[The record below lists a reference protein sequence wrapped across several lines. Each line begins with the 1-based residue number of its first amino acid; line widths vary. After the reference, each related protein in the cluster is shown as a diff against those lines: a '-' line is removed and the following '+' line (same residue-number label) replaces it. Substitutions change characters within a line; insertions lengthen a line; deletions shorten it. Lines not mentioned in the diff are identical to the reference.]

1 MQKTL
6 IVVLAAGACISL
18 AATMAA
24 TDRPNGE
31 QVTGF
36 AQSLADGVILG
47 AGSWPYGLSPVP
59 PELQATLLPRSL
71 DCNAMR
77 QCEVLALGG
86 FARLPTD
93 AADTE

>member
-1 MQKTL
+1 MQKAL
-6 IVVLAAGACISL
+6 IAVVTAGACIGL
-18 AATMAA
+18 AATVAA
-24 TDRPNGE
+24 VYRPNDE

-36 AQSLADGVILG
+36 AQSVAEGVILG
-47 AGSWPYGLSPVP
+47 AGSWPYGLSLVP
-59 PELQATLLPRSL
+59 PGLQATLLPKL
-71 DCNAMR
+71 PDCDTQR